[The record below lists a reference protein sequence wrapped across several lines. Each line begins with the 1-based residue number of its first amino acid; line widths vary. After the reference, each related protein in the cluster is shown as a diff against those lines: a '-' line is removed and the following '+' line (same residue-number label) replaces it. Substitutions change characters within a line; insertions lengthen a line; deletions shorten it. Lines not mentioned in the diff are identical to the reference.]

1 MQARA
6 DSTKIAIIGVGAVGA
21 TSAYALMISGL
32 AAEIVL
38 IDVNEHKAEGEAMD
52 LAHGAPFVRPVN
64 IQAGRYADCAGA
76 QIVVITAGM
85 PQKPGETRLDLVKKN
100 VAIFQDMVPQIA
112 AAAPNAILLVVSNP
126 VDILTYATLKISG
139 LPAGRVVGS
148 GTVLDTAR
156 LRALIGLRLHVD
168 SRSVHAHVIGEHGDS
183 EVVVWSRA
191 TVAGMPIDEFCVQR
205 GTEPCSADMQ
215 AEIANQVRRAAY
227 EIINRKGA
235 TYYAIGLAVRQIVE
249 AILRDQDSVATV
261 STLMTGQL
269 GIDDICLSLP
279 CVVDRGG
286 VEGVLVPRLNDEE
299 LAGFRQSAQVLHDT
313 ARAAGL

>member
-1 MQARA
+1 MQAKA

-64 IQAGRYADCAGA
+64 VRAGRYADCAGA

-100 VAIFQDMVPQIA
+100 VMIFQDMVPQIA

-126 VDILTYATLKISG
+126 VDILTYATLRISG
-139 LPAGRVVGS
+139 LPASRVVGS

-156 LRALIGLRLHVD
+156 LRALIGQRLHVD

-235 TYYAIGLAVRQIVE
+235 TFYAIGLAVRQIVE

-269 GIDDICLSLP
+269 GIEDICLSLP

-299 LAGFRQSAQVLHDT
+299 LSGFRQSAQVLHDT